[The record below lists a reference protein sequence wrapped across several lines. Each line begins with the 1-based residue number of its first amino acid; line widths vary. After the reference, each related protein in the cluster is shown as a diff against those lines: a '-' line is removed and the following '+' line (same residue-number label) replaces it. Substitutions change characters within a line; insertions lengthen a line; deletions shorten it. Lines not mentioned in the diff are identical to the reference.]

1 MPTNTDIQYTVRG
14 IPPDVDAA
22 LRRQA
27 KRRGV
32 SLNQLLVEE
41 LAAAGGARPLRRRRL
56 SDLPGRWQND
66 AKFDRILAEQRVI
79 DEELWK

>member
-1 MPTNTDIQYTVRG
+1 MPTDAHIQYTVRG
-14 IPPDVDAA
+14 IPPEVDAA
-22 LRRQA
+22 LRRRARQ
-27 KRRGV
+27 RGV

-41 LAAAGGARPLRRRRL
+41 LATAGGARPQRRRRL

-66 AKFDRILAEQRVI
+66 LKFDRIMAEQRVI